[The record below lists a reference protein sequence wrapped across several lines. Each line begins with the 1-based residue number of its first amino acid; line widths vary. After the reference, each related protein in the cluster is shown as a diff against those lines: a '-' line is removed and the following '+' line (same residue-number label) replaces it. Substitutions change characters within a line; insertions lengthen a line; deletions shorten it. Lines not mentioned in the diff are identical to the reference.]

1 MSSCKN
7 KEKVFAE
14 QYFASYIMS
23 KIMHA
28 LKKKKRKEKEYA
40 YKYFVSYVMAIK
52 IQEKR
57 LDKNLVG
64 SYQNQLMIDLVNSR
78 D

>member
-1 MSSCKN
+1 
-7 KEKVFAE
+7 
-14 QYFASYIMS
+14 MS

-52 IQEKR
+52 I
-57 LDKNLVG
+57 
-64 SYQNQLMIDLVNSR
+64 
-78 D
+78 